1 MKGDALLGEARR
13 NGQTSAASK
22 LRNKKPN
29 CTNSTKK
36 KEVISQQNEK
46 SKNSTRKVITTTN
59 SKGLWV
65 FTKQD

>member
-1 MKGDALLGEARR
+1 MNLDERFQKDLSPDIYCLVH
-13 NGQTSAASK
+13 
-22 LRNKKPN
+22 NKIVNLEQQYK
-29 CTNSTKK
+29 KK